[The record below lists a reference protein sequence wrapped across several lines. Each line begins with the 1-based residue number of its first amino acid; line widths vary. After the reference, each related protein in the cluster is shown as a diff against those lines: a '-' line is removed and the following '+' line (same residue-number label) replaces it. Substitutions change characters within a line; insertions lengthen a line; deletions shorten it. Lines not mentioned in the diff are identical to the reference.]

1 MELLHLRVLREVAL
15 RGSISAAA
23 DALDY
28 TQPAVSRQLAILER
42 QTGQALV
49 ERTPRGARLTSSG
62 RALLRHAEDI
72 LARVDAAKDE
82 MEAIATL
89 RGGRVRVSAFPSTI
103 GSFVPSGLRAFGDRH
118 PDVQVDFRV
127 AEAGPALELLQ
138 RGAVDVAVTSLGL
151 AAGPPPGIRAHP
163 LMNDPFLLAL
173 PRDHPL
179 ADLAEVPVAALAGE
193 QLIIGN
199 PTTCPDCEVMLMAC
213 QDHGF
218 VPERRYAVDDYG
230 AVLGLVAAGLAAAMI
245 PQLALTGRRADV
257 VIRPLDAHL
266 VRRIVA
272 MTAEG
277 PGGSAA
283 DEAMVAALADAAAAY
298 RVVDGRRDEVVA
310 GA

>member
-1 MELLHLRVLREVAL
+1 MELLHLRVLREVAR

-62 RALLRHAEDI
+62 EALLRHAEDI
-72 LARVDAAKDE
+72 LARVDAARDE

-89 RGGRVRVSAFPSTI
+89 RGGRVRVSAFPSAI
-103 GSFVPSGLRAFGDRH
+103 GSFVPSGLRAFGERH
-118 PDVQVDFRV
+118 PDVQVGFRV
-127 AEAGPALELLQ
+127 AEAGPAIELLQ

-151 AAGPPPGIRAHP
+151 AGGPPPGLRAHA
-163 LMNDPFLLAL
+163 LIDDPFLLAL
-173 PRDHPL
+173 PPDHPL

-199 PTTCPDCEVMLMAC
+199 PSTCPDCEVMLLAC

-218 VPERRYAVDDYG
+218 VPDRSYAVDDYG
-230 AVLGLVAAGLAAAMI
+230 AVLGLVSAGLAAAMV
-245 PQLALTGRRADV
+245 PQLALTGPRTDV

-266 VRRIVA
+266 VRHIVA
-272 MTAEG
+272 MTVDG

-283 DEAMVAALADAAAAY
+283 DEAMVAALADAAAAH
-298 RVVDGRRDEVVA
+298 RVTGARAAGVPA